1 MSPLKERTI
10 SLRQAMWQRVLATL
24 GPPLLF
30 MLLSA
35 AFLWQPLSTGRVF
48 LPTDLSYKHDYVW
61 RPHADLPGVSVA
73 QNEVLSD
80 VSDYYYPYAHYAIQR
95 LSDGDFPL
103 WNPYTLTGTPFFAS
117 AQAAVLDPINLLTYL
132 AGPLDYWG
140 WAAFLRLALIGYTM
154 FGFLRALGRSM
165 AGAIASGAALMT
177 CGFVTVWLNYS
188 VITTLTWLPALLWA
202 TTRMMQTGRVIWMA
216 ATGAALGALLLAG
229 HPETQFLAGFLW
241 GLYGLYWLLAVQSP
255 KPKVQ
260 SHETAVTFEHLLPA
274 VTHHVSP
281 TLLRKFLLLAGS
293 ATFGIGLAA
302 VQLLTFAEFL
312 LGSSAIAE
320 RTGGVVPFDLG
331 QMTFRLAVA
340 FFPNFGGTPIQENYW
355 VPPFTNFNEQTSYIG
370 LLVIALAV
378 LGAVKWIRR
387 DRIVIFFAGMGLI
400 AFLLAIRVPGSN
412 WVRSLPLFSIGHG
425 VRWAMVWSMCGAV
438 LAGYGVD
445 ALLMSR
451 RSKVQSP
458 ESPESE
464 ATRYRSRVGGYLK
477 VGLWFLGAT
486 LAAFGVLLVLYLGIR
501 DGYWDQAW
509 QPIYSHAKV
518 TRLFHPAQLTL
529 YLPVAFLAAG
539 ALVLLAGWRGW
550 LKRGSIATLL
560 ILLLYAELWTFG
572 SRYNPVTPP
581 QAVYPSTVVTDYLS
595 QNIAHERFAGLQNTL
610 RPNVGMAFE
619 LRDMRGFEDVVDNSH
634 NWLYGRFINI
644 LKLTNEADLNLTR
657 NLQRL
662 LNTASVKYLLTLR
675 KPRVDG
681 DPTPYKSIL
690 EDDKVAL
697 YENLEVLPRAYVVFS
712 STVVAP
718 DLQAAKDAL
727 LSPTND
733 PRRSVV
739 LSGGGTSISSR
750 DLDLSAAP
758 VTWVK
763 DAPEQIEME
772 VELPAPGYLVLAD
785 NYASGWEATVDAQ
798 PTPILRANV
807 TFRAVAVPQGRHT
820 IGFYYRPPIFLV
832 GAIMSGLSAA
842 TILFIALLHLPR
854 RRRAA

>member
-1 MSPLKERTI
+1 
-10 SLRQAMWQRVLATL
+10 MWRRALSAF
-24 GPPLLF
+24 GPPALF

-61 RPHADLPGVSVA
+61 RAHTDLPGVSIA

-95 LSDGDFPL
+95 LGDGDFPL

-117 AQAAVLDPINLLTYL
+117 AQAAVLDPINLLTYM

-140 WAAFLRLALIGYTM
+140 WAAFLRLALIGYMM
-154 FGFLRALGRSM
+154 FCFMRALGRSM

-202 TTRMMQTGRVIWMA
+202 TTRMMQTGRVLWMA
-216 ATGAALGALLLAG
+216 TTGAAMGALFFAG

-241 GLYGLYWLLAVQSP
+241 GLYSLYWLLAVQSS
-255 KPKVQ
+255 KFKVQ
-260 SHETAVTFEHLLPA
+260 SNHASRFTF
-274 VTHHVSP
+274 HVSRL
-281 TLLRKFLLLAGS
+281 TVLRPSSFVLRPSRLRQLLLLAGA
-293 ATFGIGLAA
+293 ATLGVGLAA
-302 VQLLTFAEFL
+302 VQILTFAEFL

-331 QMTFRLAVA
+331 QMALRLAVI
-340 FFPNFGGTPIQENYW
+340 FFPNFSGTPIQENYW
-355 VPPFTNFNEQTSYIG
+355 VPPFTNFNEQTGYIG
-370 LLVIALAV
+370 LLVTALAL
-378 LGAVKWIRR
+378 LGAIKWVRR
-387 DRIVIFFAGMGLI
+387 DRLVIFFAGMGLI
-400 AFLLAIRVPGSN
+400 AFLLAIRIPGSDL
-412 WVRSLPLFSIGHG
+412 VRSLPLFSIGHG
-425 VRWAMVWSMCGAV
+425 VRWAMVWSLCGAA

-445 ALLMSR
+445 ALLSSPKPEVARYASR
-451 RSKVQSP
+451 
-458 ESPESE
+458 
-464 ATRYRSRVGGYLK
+464 AGGYRK
-477 VGLWFLGAT
+477 VGLWFLGGAI
-486 LAAFGVLLVLYLGIR
+486 AAAGVLLVLYLGIR

-509 QPIYSHAKV
+509 QPVYSHAKI

-529 YLPVAFLAAG
+529 YLPVAFLAGG
-539 ALVLLAGWRGW
+539 ALVLLSGWRRW
-550 LKRGSIATLL
+550 LKRGSVATLL

-572 SRYNPVTPP
+572 SRYNPVTPAP
-581 QAVYPSTVVTDYLS
+581 TVYPPTIVTDYLS

-610 RPNVGMAFE
+610 RPNVGMSFE
-619 LRDMRGFEDVVDNSH
+619 LRDMRGFEDVVDQSH
-634 NWLYGRFINI
+634 NWLYGRFINVLKLANEPD
-644 LKLTNEADLNLTR
+644 LKLTS

-662 LNTASVKYLLTLR
+662 LNVASVKYLLTLR

-681 DPTPYKSIL
+681 DPRPYRWL
-690 EDDKVAL
+690 LQDDKVAL
-697 YENLEVLPRAYVVFS
+697 YENLEVLPRAFVVFS

-727 LSPTND
+727 LARTND

-739 LSGGGTSISSR
+739 LSGGGTSISGP

-758 VTWVK
+758 VAWVK
-763 DAPEQIEME
+763 DEPEQIALESD
-772 VELPAPGYLVLAD
+772 LPAPGYLVLAD
-785 NYASGWEATVDAQ
+785 NYASGWEATVDNQ
-798 PTPILRANV
+798 PAPILRANV

-820 IGFYYRPPIFLV
+820 ISFNYRPPMFML
-832 GAIMSGLSAA
+832 GAIISGVSAA
-842 TILFIALLHLPR
+842 AIFAIALFHLPLR
-854 RRRAA
+854 RRPA

>member
-1 MSPLKERTI
+1 
-10 SLRQAMWQRVLATL
+10 MWQRALATF
-24 GPPLLF
+24 GPPVLF

-61 RPHADLPGVSVA
+61 RPHADLPGLSVA

-117 AQAAVLDPINLLTYL
+117 AQAAVLDPLNLLTYL

-140 WAAFLRLALIGYTM
+140 WAAFIRLALIGYTM

-165 AGAIASGAALMT
+165 PGAIASGAALMT

-229 HPETQFLAGFLW
+229 HPETQFLAGFFW
-241 GLYGLYWLLAVQSP
+241 GQYGLYWLLIAQSP
-255 KPKVQ
+255 KPKAQ
-260 SHETAVTFEHLLPA
+260 SPATAATSTYQSPA
-274 VTHHVSP
+274 ITPHASRITYHVSP
-281 TLLRKFLLLAGS
+281 SRLRRLFLLVGS
-293 ATFGIGLAA
+293 ATLGIALAA

-331 QMTFRLAVA
+331 QMAFRLAVA

-355 VPPFTNFNEQTSYIG
+355 VPPFTNFNEQTSYVG
-370 LLVIALAV
+370 LLVTVLAV
-378 LGAVKWIRR
+378 FGAVKWVRR
-387 DRIVIFFAGMGLI
+387 DRVAIFFAGMGLL
-400 AFLLAIRVPGSN
+400 AFLLTIRAPGTN

-425 VRWAMVWSMCGAV
+425 VRWAMVWSICGAV

-458 ESPESE
+458 KSE
-464 ATRYRSRVGGYLK
+464 TTQYRSRVGGYLK
-477 VGLWFLGAT
+477 VGLWFLGTA

-509 QPIYSHAKV
+509 QPIYSHAKI

-550 LKRGSIATLL
+550 LKRRSVATLL
-560 ILLLYAELWTFG
+560 ILLLYAELWIFG

-595 QNIAHERFAGLQNTL
+595 QNLAHERFAGLQNTL

-634 NWLYGRFINI
+634 NWLYSRFGNI
-644 LKLTNEADLNLTR
+644 LRLTNEADLNLTR

-681 DPTPYKSIL
+681 DPTSYKSIL

-697 YENLEVLPRAYVVFS
+697 YENLEALPRAYVVFS

-727 LSPTND
+727 LSSAND

-739 LSGGGTSISSR
+739 LSGGGTSISGP
-750 DLDLSAAP
+750 DLDLSASP
-758 VTWVK
+758 ITWVM
-763 DAPEQIEME
+763 DAPEQIELD
-772 VELPAPGYLVLAD
+772 VDLPAPGYLVLAD
-785 NYASGWEATVDAQ
+785 NYASGWEAAVDGQ

-820 IGFYYRPPIFLV
+820 ISFYYRPPIFLI

-842 TILFIALLHLPR
+842 IIFVIALLHLPR
-854 RRRAA
+854 RRHAA